1 MANAVSPSSVKA
13 VASAS
18 SPFSELLRRSRFAS
32 FDPYVRQT
40 YVAPQS
46 YAQRGNYGLKRSINL
61 TQKNSAISLKSFDE
75 RASYTNWTPA
85 ESNARFIR
93 QFDELHVNPRPA
105 PSKPWANYIGTQNQ
119 LHWLIDSESSPGE
132 GLTYGPPPQP
142 DTLGKGGR
150 YGASRAEPVEHAA
163 ISVPNLTAMK
173 PRQFRTF
180 VKRLRDARPEFREYM
195 NQLADAPRERYERL
209 QKKRDEGEKLTNSE
223 IDFLDRY
230 RDASQQP
237 LLGLAQNPALDHR
250 ARFLGERT
258 RAEFEDQS
266 KHKIE
271 QQPHRVAGLN
281 YAHPT
286 PLETLAYTRPRPG
299 FILQPQSSK
308 QGSNAAEGLA
318 ANYIAGF
325 AGMTA
330 QLRSTNAPGKQPLL
344 RQASRYDRTLQP
356 VLDRAQLAQSMSLMR
371 IIPGAVRLSRPPRVV
386 GKTTQD
392 IEQGVDLQAVVTANV
407 DPARE
412 FRVGNSNTPGSP
424 AYVAA

>member
-13 VASAS
+13 VVSAKAS

-93 QFDELHVNPRPA
+93 QFDELHVNPRPS
-105 PSKPWANYIGTQNQ
+105 PNKPWANYIGTQNQ

-132 GLTYGPPPQP
+132 GLAYDPVPT
-142 DTLGKGGR
+142 TGR
-150 YGASRAEPVEHAA
+150 YGASRPGPVEHTA
-163 ISVPNLTAMK
+163 ISVPNLAAMK

-180 VKRLRDARPEFREYM
+180 VRRLQDARPEFREYM
-195 NQLADAPRERYERL
+195 NQLSDAPRERYERL
-209 QKKRDEGEKLTNSE
+209 RQKRADGLKLTNSE
-223 IDFLDRY
+223 MDFLDNY
-230 RDASQQP
+230 KDAAQAP

-258 RAEFEDQS
+258 RAEFEDRSQ
-266 KHKIE
+266 HKIE

-286 PLETLAYTRPRPG
+286 PL
-299 FILQPQSSK
+299 
-308 QGSNAAEGLA
+308 
-318 ANYIAGF
+318 
-325 AGMTA
+325 
-330 QLRSTNAPGKQPLL
+330 
-344 RQASRYDRTLQP
+344 
-356 VLDRAQLAQSMSLMR
+356 
-371 IIPGAVRLSRPPRVV
+371 
-386 GKTTQD
+386 
-392 IEQGVDLQAVVTANV
+392 
-407 DPARE
+407 
-412 FRVGNSNTPGSP
+412 
-424 AYVAA
+424 